1 MPFPLLFR
9 PLGGDGEVVMVP
21 AGIEEPTYFFKRNH
35 LGFFV
40 RVHGLLSPLLEARV
54 FLAAAYPVAGPER
67 LVAGSHH
74 G

>member
-1 MPFPLLFR
+1 
-9 PLGGDGEVVMVP
+9 MVP

-40 RVHGLLSPLLEARV
+40 RVHGLLSSLLEARV